1 MMSYASLTDL
11 REMLGAG
18 KDATEDFEEIGH
30 SNNARELLA
39 KYEIGEYE
47 VRIGNAGTWRAG
59 KIDFAAEMN

>member
-1 MMSYASLTDL
+1 MAI
-11 REMLGAG
+11 AG

-47 VRIGNAGTWRAG
+47 VRLAGWLGGGMTLRESVSPARY
-59 KIDFAAEMN
+59 IYV